1 MAMDDDDHE
10 GQAVSVAAH
19 EEEEMEVFESYIVRM
34 LTNLGQFPLE
44 RIQNMLKMFVAGS
57 AMKYNKTPQQLSLF
71 MQHLCEQEKL
81 EFCPDGT
88 YKPIVGLL
96 LLHPLRP
103 FQHSSCAPRLHQT
116 IPPRGIPMSV
126 MPARNDLV
134 VGTHRTNKIA
144 SKKTSTGISNPC
156 RETRKAVIV
165 DVESELVCRVD
176 VERELV

>member
-1 MAMDDDDHE
+1 
-10 GQAVSVAAH
+10 
-19 EEEEMEVFESYIVRM
+19 
-34 LTNLGQFPLE
+34 
-44 RIQNMLKMFVAGS
+44 
-57 AMKYNKTPQQLSLF
+57 MKYNKTPQQLSLF

-81 EFCPDGT
+81 EFCPDST

-156 RETRKAVIV
+156 WEPRELLARVVVGCYAVI
-165 DVESELVCRVD
+165 VD